1 MKAIYALYV
10 RPDSAQR
17 AVNALRRSG
26 FRESDIAIVSSEP
39 LEEYEFGKRD
49 RETWMPVIA
58 VVGGAIGL
66 TTAYLLTSLTQ
77 MSWPLNT
84 GGMPIVSLYANM
96 VPLFELTM
104 LGAVLATVATLVVTA
119 RLGRRGIEIYD
130 KEVSDGKILIGVRNP
145 PDEAIG
151 DLEQAFGKAGVG
163 VVKKIP

>member
-17 AVNALRRSG
+17 AVDALRATG
-26 FRESDIAIVSSEP
+26 FGEQEISIASSEP
-39 LEEYEFGKRD
+39 LEEFEFGQRD
-49 RETWMPVIA
+49 RDTWMPTIA
-58 VVGGAIGL
+58 VFGGAVGL
-66 TTAYLLTSLTQ
+66 TTAYLLTSLSQ
-77 MSWPLNT
+77 LSWPLNT

-119 RLGRRGIEIYD
+119 RLGRKGVGLYD
-130 KEVSDGKILIGVRNP
+130 PEVSEGKILIGVRNP
-145 PDEAIG
+145 PDDTIA
-151 DLEQAFGKAGVG
+151 DLEQAFGNAGVG